1 MYIFLLEILGYKMH
15 FLSFLKIIAA
25 RLIFKYHLCFFI
37 YFLKIVNDILVH
49 SSIYCQPYGS
59 GGQK

>member
-25 RLIFKYHLCFFI
+25 RLIFILSITYAFLFI
-37 YFLKIVNDILVH
+37 
-49 SSIYCQPYGS
+49 S
-59 GGQK
+59 